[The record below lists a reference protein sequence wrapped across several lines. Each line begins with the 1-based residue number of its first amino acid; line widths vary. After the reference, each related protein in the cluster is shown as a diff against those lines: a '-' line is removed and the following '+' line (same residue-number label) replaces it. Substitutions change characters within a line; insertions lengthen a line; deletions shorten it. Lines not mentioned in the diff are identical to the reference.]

1 MKLLMAELIAMP
13 ATPLDVPMPQDPRLV
28 KVCTAILREPG
39 QNEPLDGWADIA
51 GMGRRTF
58 TRTFRRE
65 TGISFATWRQNVRLM
80 EALSRLAIG
89 QPVTTV
95 AYDVGYNSPSAFT
108 AMFRRAFGR
117 APTQYLA
124 SIPGTKPPE
133 QPH

>member
-1 MKLLMAELIAMP
+1 
-13 ATPLDVPMPQDPRLV
+13 
-28 KVCTAILREPG
+28 
-39 QNEPLDGWADIA
+39 
-51 GMGRRTF
+51 MGRRTF

-108 AMFRRAFGR
+108 AMFRRAFGS

-124 SIPGTKPPE
+124 TFPGTKPPD
-133 QPH
+133 QHH